1 MPKLL
6 RIEEKMHQLTAY
18 DSSEPIILGV
28 LIFGS
33 YGTEYYNERSDID
46 FGIIFDDDC
55 PVELFKELEIE
66 DRISTIQQ
74 TDQVDAVTDLKGGI
88 RR

>member
-1 MPKLL
+1 
-6 RIEEKMHQLTAY
+6 MHQLTAY
-18 DSSEPIILGV
+18 VSSEPIILGV

-66 DRISTIQQ
+66 DRISTILQ